1 VHDRGHL
8 GESFHRIMIWVGLVI
23 AAVSWLVVSLI
34 SQEQRG
40 ETVPFRVRLSRAVAA
55 GTSVARGVPASVRDR
70 VRHWWDR
77 QTERRALRSGSRTF
91 APTDGGFGNHR
102 TGAGRVRWRSRV
114 VAAMQLILYV
124 VLVSALVAGA
134 MAAVALRVGHFHL

>member
-1 VHDRGHL
+1 
-8 GESFHRIMIWVGLVI
+8 IWVGLVI

-40 ETVPFRVRLSRAVAA
+40 ETVPFRIGLSRAVAA
-55 GTSVARGVPASVRDR
+55 GASVVRGVPASVRDR
-70 VRHWWDR
+70 ARRWWAR
-77 QTERRALRSGSRTF
+77 QSERRALRSASRTL
-91 APTDGGFGNHR
+91 APMDGGLGHHR
-102 TGAGRVRWRSRV
+102 TGAERMGWRSRV

-134 MAAVALRVGHFHL
+134 M